1 MKRFYIPVL
10 LVVALITMGASTFV
24 IQGAPVSKTYTLT
37 DNTAV
42 TLQSV
47 WEAAGGTWLN
57 TGPPVAVTLTTETYG
72 ARIGFG
78 GDTPTVDNVGTPFVA
93 GTSGRFSHPAAA
105 GTMKVCPS
113 TGGSMPKLHII
124 LEY

>member
-10 LVVALITMGASTFV
+10 LVIALVVMGASTFS
-24 IQGAPVSKTYTLT
+24 IQGTQVSNTRTLT
-37 DNTAV
+37 DNAAV
-42 TLQSV
+42 TLQAA

-78 GDTPTVDNVGTPFVA
+78 GNTPTVDNVGTPFPA

-105 GTMKVCPS
+105 STMKICPS
-113 TGGSMPKLHII
+113 TAGSMPKLHMI